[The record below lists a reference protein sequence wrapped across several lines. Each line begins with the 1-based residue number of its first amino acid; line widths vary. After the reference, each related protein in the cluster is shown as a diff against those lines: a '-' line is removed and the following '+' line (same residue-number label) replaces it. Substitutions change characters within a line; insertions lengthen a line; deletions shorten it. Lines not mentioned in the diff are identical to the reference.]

1 MAVMAPSRTNMEQT
15 VLEGTVEGR
24 GSAMDFSTGSEVSS
38 DDVQA
43 TTSSTKSVHAPR
55 FDVKTDAP
63 QNQLDQLLELT
74 DRYCVIFQTIQNSPK
89 TTVKLNRVGQ

>member
-1 MAVMAPSRTNMEQT
+1 MT
-15 VLEGTVEGR
+15 EGVPVGFKAIR
-24 GSAMDFSTGSEVSS
+24 L
-38 DDVQA
+38 
-43 TTSSTKSVHAPR
+43 R